1 MFSAL
6 FSVTFFKDHGRS
18 KAFIFEN
25 ENEKVIFKLYFLS
38 MRVIG
43 AYRSS
48 NPPRVKVNL
57 LTHLWGPSLVP
68 PSTPSDS
75 VLGGL
80 WPSALLHSDFWV
92 CTQPAW
98 SSRRQ
103 HAVSRSCDQN
113 VFLSHFPDL
122 WIITVVQYSI
132 SIVLQLSA
140 TFFGKSYTV
149 WKSI

>member
-48 NPPRVKVNL
+48 LCNPPRVKVNL

-140 TFFGKSYTV
+140 TFFGKS
-149 WKSI
+149 